1 MSASGFTPIQLYRT
15 STAAATP
22 SAGNLADGELA
33 INLTDEKLYF
43 KNASGVVKLL
53 ASNSGSLGSVTS
65 VDASGSTTG
74 LTFTGG
80 PITSSGTLT
89 LGGTLVV
96 GNGGTGANT
105 AAGARTNLGVPAND
119 GTGATGTWGI
129 SVTGNAGTVTNGVYT
144 TGNQTIGGLKTF
156 SSTILLAD
164 GGFMFDSDGA
174 RDTGINWASD
184 GVMNVRCNGVT
195 VGQFN
200 STGFTGNAANVTGT
214 VAVANGGTGATSLT
228 SGYLLK
234 GNGTSAVSSS
244 VVYDTGTN
252 VGIGTA
258 SPGAKFQ
265 IQQDQAAYSYFDYY
279 NVTNGGGIVWRQIVR
294 NLADT
299 GTTSVD
305 FAKLISS
312 GFVINN
318 NDTGAA
324 NFTAFGVGGSERMRI
339 TSAGNVGIGTS
350 APNAKLDVVGNVVM
364 GAALTTGTG
373 VSTGDV
379 QVELGA
385 NRTGDGP
392 CYIDWHSTAGTD
404 FESRIVRNSGANGT
418 MDILNTGTG
427 GINLS
432 NFGSAAI
439 TLATGGIDRMRVTS
453 TGNVGIGTTS
463 PQARLHVRPTT
474 DVNLWTTNDS
484 TTLRTIAINDGVSA
498 YINWRRD
505 ANQHTFE
512 TNGSERVRFSQTGNV
527 GIGTTSP
534 AQRIHAATTAAPT
547 GTTQSFLRLTGDSTF
562 GADFGGGLIQ
572 GTGPIATISTVNAGT
587 ATERMRID
595 GSGNVGIGSTG
606 GDYGLT
612 WRLIVKND
620 QDATTLFGVTNNSTG
635 PNASTQISKISGGA
649 NNYVSWRLSGAAGSQ
664 YDAFEYGTGVTSVRW
679 NLGGS
684 ERVRID
690 SSGNVGINE
699 SAPDYKLDVNGTFG
713 FAPGS
718 SVTPVDNGDVVFEL
732 TNNTTLTIK
741 AKGSDGVVRS
751 ATITLA

>member
-1 MSASGFTPIQLYRT
+1 MSAPNFTPIQLYRT
-15 STAAATP
+15 ATAAATP

-65 VDASGSTTG
+65 VNASGSTTG

-96 GNGGTGANT
+96 G
-105 AAGARTNLGVPAND
+105 
-119 GTGATGTWGI
+119 
-129 SVTGNAGTVTNGVYT
+129 
-144 TGNQTIGGLKTF
+144 
-156 SSTILLAD
+156 
-164 GGFMFDSDGA
+164 
-174 RDTGINWASD
+174 
-184 GVMNVRCNGVT
+184 
-195 VGQFN
+195 
-200 STGFTGNAANVTGT
+200 
-214 VAVANGGTGATSLT
+214 NGGTGATSLT

-258 SPGAKFQ
+258 APGYKLEVQ
-265 IQQDQAAYSYFDYY
+265 G
-279 NVTNGGGIVWRQIVR
+279 NVYASSAINADGGINIAAGLGAYWRASLPSGAYQGGITYNGALRFYSGDVTTERVR
-294 NLADT
+294 IDT
-299 GTTSVD
+299 S
-305 FAKLISS
+305 
-312 GFVINN
+312 
-318 NDTGAA
+318 
-324 NFTAFGVGGSERMRI
+324 
-339 TSAGNVGIGTS
+339 GNVGIGTS
-350 APNAKLDVVGNVVM
+350 APNAKLDVVGNVIM

-379 QVELGA
+379 QLELGA
-385 NRTGDGP
+385 NRTGDGS

-404 FESRIVRNSGANGT
+404 FESRIIRNSGANGT

-432 NFGSAAI
+432 NFGSAPI

-474 DVNLWTTNDS
+474 DVNLWTTNDG

-547 GTTQSFLRLTGDSTF
+547 GTTQSFLRLTGDATF
-562 GADFGGGLIQ
+562 GADFGGGIIQ

-595 GSGNVGIGSTG
+595 
-606 GDYGLT
+606 
-612 WRLIVKND
+612 
-620 QDATTLFGVTNNSTG
+620 
-635 PNASTQISKISGGA
+635 
-649 NNYVSWRLSGAAGSQ
+649 
-664 YDAFEYGTGVTSVRW
+664 
-679 NLGGS
+679 
-684 ERVRID
+684 

-699 SAPDYKLDVNGTFG
+699 TAPDYKLDVNGTFG
-713 FAPGS
+713 FTPGS

-732 TNNTTLTIK
+732 TNNTTLTVK